1 MIFQRKYWFLSVL
14 LFVSMSVFAQPKK
27 TLNYRKF
34 DEKWLHFGFMLG
46 INTSN
51 FKVTPKVDAYSQYGL
66 KSVVSNKTP
75 GGQVGIVTSLKL
87 GTPVVRLRFIPTLS
101 FQEKVLN
108 YSFVNPDPAAK
119 TDKLLEER
127 VNSTNL
133 DFPLMF
139 QFRTMRLNNFTA
151 YALGGAQYSYDL
163 QSQEDASQSFIDP
176 FIKIKANDWQGQV
189 GSGLEWF
196 AVYFKFSFEV
206 KYSFGVDNVF
216 IQDGTNVSK
225 PIDQLRNRAVWFS
238 IIFEG

>member
-1 MIFQRKYWFLSVL
+1 MKFICLIVAV
-14 LFVSMSVFAQPKK
+14 FVSSLVFSQQEKPK
-27 TLNYRKF
+27 NYRKF

-51 FKVTPKVDAYSQYGL
+51 FKVNPKVDAYSQYGL

-108 YSFVNPDPAAK
+108 YTFVNPDPDAK

-151 YALGGAQYSYDL
+151 YALGGAQYSHDL

-189 GSGLEWF
+189 GAGLEWF

-225 PIDQLRNRAVWFS
+225 PIDELRNRAVWFS